1 MYNDKIKN
9 GQQMQY
15 PNYNQMNRPQM
26 RPTGP
31 QMNQQQ
37 QIMRNQQNP
46 QQNNEQL
53 RNLLMN
59 QRNDF

>member
-1 MYNDKIKN
+1 
-9 GQQMQY
+9 MQY

-37 QIMRNQQNP
+37 QILRNQQNP

-59 QRNDF
+59 QRNDL